1 MLMSGATGEGV
12 REVMLSVWRMAE
24 AARARA

>member
-1 MLMSGATGEGV
+1 MSGATGEGV

-24 AARARA
+24 SARARG